1 MRDAIE
7 RYEEWLSENA
17 AHQTTVMRWAL
28 GVVMFLAGM
37 HKFFEPM
44 LWQEYMAP
52 WLLNMMILP
61 APEALMVL
69 GVIELVLGVAILAD
83 HRTEWTASLAGLAFV
98 VILFNLLTTGRHLDV
113 LFMNVGLFGLA
124 LAVAFDAVE

>member
-1 MRDAIE
+1 MDDYIE
-7 RYEEWLSENA
+7 RYSKWLSDNA
-17 AHQTTVMRWAL
+17 GHRSTVMRWAL

-37 HKFFEPM
+37 HKFFEPL

-61 APEALMVL
+61 AVEALMVL
-69 GVIELVLGVAILAD
+69 GVAEIVLGVAILAD
-83 HRTEWTASLAGLAFV
+83 YRTEWTASLSALAFV
-98 VILFNLLTTGRHLDV
+98 IILFNLLTTGQHLDV

-124 LAVAFDAVE
+124 LAVAFDAAD

>member
-1 MRDAIE
+1 MSDYIE
-7 RYEEWLSENA
+7 RYSDWLSDNA
-17 AHQTTVMRWAL
+17 AHRSTVMRWAL

-61 APEALMVL
+61 AVEALMVL
-69 GVIELVLGVAILAD
+69 GVAELVLGVAILAD
-83 HRTEWTASLAGLAFV
+83 YRTEWTATLSALAFI
-98 VILFNLLTTGRHLDV
+98 VILFNLLTTGQHLDV

-124 LAVAFDAVE
+124 LATALDAAG